1 MLKKPPEGHYY
12 TVMFVK
18 QFRTGGDRN
27 FGYLAADETTGE
39 ALVVDAS
46 YDPRSIF
53 EYAVRQGYRICYVFS
68 THGHADHTNGNE
80 QMELLTGLKPLL
92 YGNTCPV
99 TGVRV
104 EDGAVLPLGSLE
116 VRIMHTP
123 GHTRDSICLYVGGA
137 LFTGDTL
144 FTGKVGGTCTDE
156 DAKEEYESLQG
167 KILQLPLATTVYP
180 GHDYGERP
188 QSTLAE
194 EKESNPFLLQSDFEA
209 FLYLKNNWAA
219 YKKANGI
226 K

>member
-1 MLKKPPEGHYY
+1 
-12 TVMFVK
+12 MFVK

-27 FGYLAADETTGE
+27 FGYLAADEPSGD
-39 ALVVDAS
+39 ALIVDAS
-46 YDPRSIF
+46 YDPRSIA
-53 EYAVRQGYRICYVFS
+53 EYAVRQGYRIRYVFS

-80 QMELLTGLKPLL
+80 QMERLTGLKPLL
-92 YGNTCPV
+92 YGDICPV

-116 VRIMHTP
+116 VQIMHTP
-123 GHTRDSICLYVGGA
+123 GHTRDSICLYVGDA

-156 DAKEEYESLQG
+156 EAKEEYESLHG
-167 KILQLPLATTVYP
+167 RILQLPVATTVYS

-188 QSTLAE
+188 HSTLAE
-194 EKESNPFLLQSDFEA
+194 EKVSNPFLLQSDFEA
-209 FLYLKNNWAA
+209 FLFLKNNWAA
-219 YKKANGI
+219 YKKAHGI